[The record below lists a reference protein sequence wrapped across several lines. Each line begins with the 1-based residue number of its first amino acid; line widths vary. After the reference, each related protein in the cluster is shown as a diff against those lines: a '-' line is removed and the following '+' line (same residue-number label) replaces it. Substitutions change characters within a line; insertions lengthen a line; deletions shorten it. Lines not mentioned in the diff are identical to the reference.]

1 MAMSIDKKQN
11 DNSTDISI
19 EDEITK
25 YESLLNGMTS
35 DVLEEMKYKL
45 TLLKMSGSSP
55 DLEKEYEKIIH
66 ELE

>member
-1 MAMSIDKKQN
+1 MSIDKKQN

-45 TLLKMSGSSP
+45 TLLKMSGSYP